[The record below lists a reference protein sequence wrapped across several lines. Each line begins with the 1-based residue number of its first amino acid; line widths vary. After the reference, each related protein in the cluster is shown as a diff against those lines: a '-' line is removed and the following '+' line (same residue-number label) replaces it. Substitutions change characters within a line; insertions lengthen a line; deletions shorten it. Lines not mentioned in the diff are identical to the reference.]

1 MARFSRFPGSQAEF
15 VKWAKGIY
23 NLLSLNLIAFTEFDA
38 VRFTAAYLIAFD
50 DAITTCQNTL
60 DSETLIDLQSARTVN
75 VENSMKALRDDYR
88 DLRYFVKKVY
98 PTNEARQNAYGLDSY
113 GKIAY
118 NDAELAKFI
127 RQLLVLLTTD
137 QGLFTVQGW
146 SQTHTDNMAA
156 HLKDLDNS
164 VAQKSLGGSG
174 NLISTADRSVVFE
187 ELWDFTAQTR
197 EAAHRVYKNDE
208 TRLSLYLLP
217 IKRTNNKDALIAT
230 RTARVALSNI
240 NADALLSVQNTGT
253 VTIMIW
259 VGEQVS
265 DPRPT
270 AARLVAPTETWVGKA
285 SLITDGKTGNL
296 FVANDSNQTA
306 GKYEITVLDNS
317 EEE

>member
-1 MARFSRFPGSQAEF
+1 MARFNRFPGTQAEF
-15 VKWAKGIY
+15 TKWAKGIY
-23 NLLSLNLIAFTEFDA
+23 DLLSLNLTSFTEFDA
-38 VRFTAAYLIAFD
+38 VRFTAAYLIAFN
-50 DAITTCQNTL
+50 DAITVCQNTL
-60 DSETLIDLQSARTVN
+60 DSETLIDLQSARTLN
-75 VENSMKALRDDYR
+75 VENAMKALRDDYR

-98 PTNEARQNAYGLDSY
+98 PTNEARQNAYGLDTY

-118 NDAELAKFI
+118 NDAELAKFV
-127 RQLLVLLTTD
+127 RQLLVLLSTD
-137 QGLFTVQGW
+137 QALFSEQGW
-146 SQTHTDNMAA
+146 TQTHTDNMAL
-156 HLKDLDNS
+156 HLKELDSS

-174 NLISTADRSVVFE
+174 NLISTADRTIVFE
-187 ELWDFTAQTR
+187 TLWDFTAQTR

-217 IKRTNNKDALIAT
+217 IKRTSNKDALIAT

-240 NADALLSVQNTGT
+240 NADALLSVQNIGT
-253 VTIMIW
+253 VPIMIW
-259 VGEQVS
+259 AGEQVS
-265 DPRPT
+265 DPRPA

-296 FVANDSNQTA
+296 FVANDNNQTP